1 MVNSRKS
8 FDVKSQ
14 HHIENQH
21 KEISVLQAEQDEIT
35 LLLRLIRAPKNLELD
50 DKNYTELKFLLQT
63 KDEYDALIKAMKSL
77 ITELD
82 DKVTIQFDTMLTT
95 NSKVRQNIEDLRFE
109 KAAYDNVYQQLFR
122 RLQMQRRTL
131 NMAIEQSTQ
140 AYNQRLEALARISA
154 MKDRRKKDIFQFKTE
169 MRELERIHDHEVK
182 LKAFLLIKLMDR
194 SDFEEMA
201 KKEEVLKASKPHK
214 KSKTESFQSY
224 EVAHMRLLKLS
235 NYGNVDKMVD
245 EFLAEEEKNFARF
258 NYVSELN
265 NDMEML
271 QKKIQSIQDEIHV
284 LRSQKNDFDEEG
296 EEAIR
301 DLREKLKKTTE
312 DANLVE
318 STNREIMKTLNQLKS
333 SVEVLFKKANCDATQ
348 ILEHLGET
356 GAITDINFTQ
366 YFAIIEKKTND
377 LLLLESYI
385 RFMEGEGEPENI
397 SALPNPFWGGSVFLK
412 PPDALKVFAPTIGAD
427 TLGERDEEFD
437 RPLNHNNLRN
447 MVAENYSYRGTT
459 DVIYEKLDDIRGK
472 RKPLTA

>member
-1 MVNSRKS
+1 MLPVKQKRRRKASHENLEQIEKEKQAIAEAELQKLKQKFKKMVNNRRS

-21 KEISVLQAEQDEIT
+21 KAISVLQAEQDEIT

-131 NMAIEQSTQ
+131 NVAIEQSTQ

-154 MKDRRKKDIFQFKTE
+154 MKDRRKKDISQFKTE

-182 LKAFLLIKLMDR
+182 LKAFFLIKLMDR
-194 SDFEEMA
+194 SDFEEQA
-201 KKEEVLKASKPHK
+201 KKEEALKASKPFK
-214 KSKTESFQSY
+214 KSKIESFQSY

-235 NYGNVDKMVD
+235 DYGNLDKLVDD
-245 EFLAEEEKNFARF
+245 FLAEEEKNFARF

-271 QKKIQSIQDEIHV
+271 QKKIQNIQDEIHL

-296 EEAIR
+296 EDSMR
-301 DLREKLKKTTE
+301 DLQVRT
-312 DANLVE
+312 AV
-318 STNREIMKTLNQLKS
+318 
-333 SVEVLFKKANCDATQ
+333 AT
-348 ILEHLGET
+348 
-356 GAITDINFTQ
+356 
-366 YFAIIEKKTND
+366 
-377 LLLLESYI
+377 
-385 RFMEGEGEPENI
+385 
-397 SALPNPFWGGSVFLK
+397 
-412 PPDALKVFAPTIGAD
+412 
-427 TLGERDEEFD
+427 
-437 RPLNHNNLRN
+437 
-447 MVAENYSYRGTT
+447 
-459 DVIYEKLDDIRGK
+459 
-472 RKPLTA
+472 

>member
-1 MVNSRKS
+1 MLPVKQKRRRKASHENLEQIEKEKQAIAEAELQKLKQKFKKMVNNRRS

-21 KEISVLQAEQDEIT
+21 KAISVLQAEQDEIT

-82 DKVTIQFDTMLTT
+82 DKIADIDNKIFKQKRTLAKMNEVQNPRKLRKQISVLETHLNQVTIQFDTMLTT

-131 NMAIEQSTQ
+131 NVAIEQSTQ

-154 MKDRRKKDIFQFKTE
+154 MKDRRKKDISQFKTE

-182 LKAFLLIKLMDR
+182 LKAFFLIKLMDR
-194 SDFEEMA
+194 SDFEEQA
-201 KKEEVLKASKPHK
+201 KKEEALKASKPFK
-214 KSKTESFQSY
+214 KSKIESFQSY

-235 NYGNVDKMVD
+235 DYGNLDKLVDD
-245 EFLAEEEKNFARF
+245 FLAEEEKNFARF

-271 QKKIQSIQDEIHV
+271 QKKIQNIQDEIHL

-296 EEAIR
+296 EDSMR
-301 DLREKLKKTTE
+301 DLQVRT
-312 DANLVE
+312 AV
-318 STNREIMKTLNQLKS
+318 
-333 SVEVLFKKANCDATQ
+333 AT
-348 ILEHLGET
+348 
-356 GAITDINFTQ
+356 
-366 YFAIIEKKTND
+366 
-377 LLLLESYI
+377 
-385 RFMEGEGEPENI
+385 
-397 SALPNPFWGGSVFLK
+397 
-412 PPDALKVFAPTIGAD
+412 
-427 TLGERDEEFD
+427 
-437 RPLNHNNLRN
+437 
-447 MVAENYSYRGTT
+447 
-459 DVIYEKLDDIRGK
+459 
-472 RKPLTA
+472 